1 MKFFNKLKRKI
12 HCLIERIKLSE
23 SDYVTMKTRAQMY
36 KAMMS
41 TIKYSSSPE
50 YEDVKDSLG
59 CLITTIPKAK
69 TATVHINITEMLAEG
84 GITFN
89 KNVVKIDV
97 TGT

>member
-23 SDYVTMKTRAQMY
+23 SDYLIMKAQSQMY
-36 KAMMS
+36 SGMMS
-41 TIKYSSSPE
+41 TITYSSSSE
-50 YEDVKDSLG
+50 YEDVKDASG
-59 CLITTIPKAK
+59 YLITSIPKAK

-89 KNVVKIDV
+89 KNVVKLDV
-97 TGT
+97 TGI